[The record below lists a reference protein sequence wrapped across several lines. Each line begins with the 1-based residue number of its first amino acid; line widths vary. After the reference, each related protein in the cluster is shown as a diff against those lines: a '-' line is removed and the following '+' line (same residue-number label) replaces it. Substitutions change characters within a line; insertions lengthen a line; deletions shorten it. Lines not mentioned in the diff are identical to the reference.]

1 MQMLNN
7 ETISRKEL
15 SIIAFKNESI
25 RKINMIQNLMFS
37 FACIVIKHLC
47 NCI

>member
-1 MQMLNN
+1 MQMLTN
-7 ETISRKEL
+7 ETIGRKEL
-15 SIIAFKNESI
+15 SIQEQTNI
-25 RKINMIQNLMFS
+25 KINMIQNLMFS